1 MSYNRLSEEL
11 RLKERMLDKPV
22 PSTITKSVILKLLI
36 ISVAIGLVVA
46 IATIVPD
53 MPDPDFLL
61 FYGAIVTIT
70 VLVSSWL
77 VLDPTKNQSLPL
89 IPLEPDPYKI
99 AYLRSQEIGVAKVA
113 VMDLSQR
120 GYLQITEES
129 IQQAENHPDIS
140 LLTTIQREAFDWFA
154 TPTTPRTSGWL
165 LARQLQPHCTVYQQ
179 QLLNEQLLTSDNL
192 KARTELIKWIGAS
205 IIVGLGGFKLVIAS
219 LHSRN
224 NMGYLVLMGI
234 FSFYFLQNACQITQ
248 HRSLLG
254 VEYLKQ
260 LEATFKQLKQKIQAD
275 IPEATFAQLKQK
287 VEIGIPSAFEYNLA
301 VALYGFDLLAGTRY
315 DRYQNI
321 FVPVRT
327 TTSSQNSSSG
337 GCGGGGCSGGGCS
350 GSCGGGG
357 CGGCGGCGGD

>member
-1 MSYNRLSEEL
+1 MF
-11 RLKERMLDKPV
+11 DKPV
-22 PSTITKSVILKLLI
+22 PNTITKSVILKLLI

-46 IATIVPD
+46 IAKIIPD
-53 MPDPDFLL
+53 TNDSEFLL
-61 FYGAIVTIT
+61 FYGAVVTVT

-77 VLDPTKNQSLPL
+77 VLDPTQNQPLPL

-120 GYLQITEES
+120 GYLQITEEL
-129 IQQAENHPDIS
+129 IQQAENHPDVS
-140 LLTTIQREAFDWFA
+140 LLTTIQREIFDWFA

-165 LARQLQPHCTVYQQ
+165 LARQLQPHCTIYQQ
-179 QLLNEQLLTSDNL
+179 QLLNEQLLTSDSL
-192 KARTELIKWIGAS
+192 KTRTELISWIGAS
-205 IIVGLGGFKLVIAS
+205 IIVGLGGFKLVVTS

-234 FSFYFLQNACQITQ
+234 FSFYFLQSTCVISR
-248 HRSLLG
+248 RSSLG
-254 VEYLKQ
+254 GEYLNQ
-260 LEATFKQLKQKIQAD
+260 LEATFKQLKPKIQAD

-287 VEIGIPSAFEYNLA
+287 VEIGIPSEFEYNLA

-321 FVPVRT
+321 FVPVINTAYR
-327 TTSSQNSSSG
+327 QNSSSG
-337 GCGGGGCSGGGCS
+337 GCGGGGCSGGCS
-350 GSCGGGG
+350 GSCGGG

>member
-1 MSYNRLSEEL
+1 
-11 RLKERMLDKPV
+11 MLDKAV

-36 ISVAIGLVVA
+36 ISVAIGSVVA
-46 IATIVPD
+46 IAKIIPD
-53 MPDPDFLL
+53 TNDSEFLL
-61 FYGAIVTIT
+61 FYGAVVTVT

-77 VLDPTKNQSLPL
+77 VQDPTQNQPLPL

-120 GYLQITEES
+120 GYLQITEEL
-129 IQQAENHPDIS
+129 IQQAENHPDVS
-140 LLTTIQREAFDWFA
+140 LLTTIQREIFDWFA

-165 LARQLQPHCTVYQQ
+165 LARQLQPHCTIYQQ
-179 QLLNEQLLTSDNL
+179 QLLNEQLLTSDSL
-192 KARTELIKWIGAS
+192 KTRTELISWIGAS
-205 IIVGLGGFKLVIAS
+205 IIVGLGGFKLVVTS

-287 VEIGIPSAFEYNLA
+287 VEIGIPSELEYKLA
-301 VALYGFDLLAGTRY
+301 VALYGFELLAGSRY
-315 DRYQNI
+315 DRFQNI
-321 FVPVRT
+321 FVPVINT
-327 TTSSQNSSSG
+327 AYKQNSSSG
-337 GCGGGGCSGGGCS
+337 GCGGGGCSGGCS
-350 GSCGGGG
+350 GSCGGG

>member
-1 MSYNRLSEEL
+1 
-11 RLKERMLDKPV
+11 MLTKPV
-22 PSTITKSVILKLLI
+22 PSTVIKSLILKLLI
-36 ISVAIGLVVA
+36 ILLVMCLVVA
-46 IATIVPD
+46 IAKIIPD
-53 MPDPDFLL
+53 TNDSEFLL
-61 FYGAIVTIT
+61 FYGAVVTVT

-77 VLDPTKNQSLPL
+77 VLDPTQNQPLPL

-99 AYLRSQEIGVAKVA
+99 AYLRSEEMGVAKVA

-120 GYLQITEES
+120 GYLQITEEL
-129 IQQAENHPDIS
+129 IQQAENHPDVS
-140 LLTTIQREAFDWFA
+140 LLTTIQREAFDWFT

-165 LARQLQPHCTVYQQ
+165 LARQLQPHCTIYQQ
-179 QLLNEQLLTSDNL
+179 QLLNEQLLTSDSL
-192 KARTELIKWIGAS
+192 KTRTELISWIGAS
-205 IIVGLGGFKLVIAS
+205 IIVGLGGFKLVVTS

-234 FSFYFLQNACQITQ
+234 FSFYFLQSTCQITQ

-287 VEIGIPSAFEYNLA
+287 VEIGIPSEFEYNLA

-321 FVPVRT
+321 FVPVRA

-337 GCGGGGCSGGGCS
+337 GCGGGGCSGGCS
-350 GSCGGGG
+350 GSCGGG